1 MLLIISKILFIL
13 SGAKMVE
20 EGPNNKAE
28 IQEIFR
34 RLRQSPANRVS
45 YKFFNYMINKNL
57 QF

>member
-1 MLLIISKILFIL
+1 M
-13 SGAKMVE
+13 AE

-45 YKFFNYMINKNL
+45 KFLISHSYL
-57 QF
+57 YTG